1 MQIKDVWIVELWML
15 KREETSA
22 NSLRSSIWWSLLQLK
37 TLWGKRRALLVLP
50 EHLLVSSKWQ
60 IGKILIFWIDRDGL
74 VVGVTIYYAGLS
86 LLIGFWDLWTFIK
99 ETYQTRIEW
108 VMTHF
113 VDILGKLSS
122 SAQLLRATI
131 NLCYWYNKKSKTV
144 KIMEHRVAE
153 VFQTLCE
160 GHFAFD
166 ERLPTSA
173 TRWNMSQSMAFDK
186 EIWYTVWFGL
196 RALWMWGHKCP
207 QNLLMKESPG

>member
-1 MQIKDVWIVELWML
+1 MYDELNYECWRGRRDQQIVCEVQFGEVCFNCKLS
-15 KREETSA
+15 EE
-22 NSLRSSIWWSLLQLK
+22 K
-37 TLWGKRRALLVLP
+37 E
-50 EHLLVSSKWQ
+50 EHFWYFRNTWLVSSKWQ

-153 VFQTLCE
+153 VFQIFCE
-160 GHFAFD
+160 GHFC
-166 ERLPTSA
+166 
-173 TRWNMSQSMAFDK
+173 
-186 EIWYTVWFGL
+186 L
-196 RALWMWGHKCP
+196 RRKAANFCHPMEYVMINGFWQRNLVHCLMWTQYLVNVRTQMP
-207 QNLLMKESPG
+207 SNLLMKESPG